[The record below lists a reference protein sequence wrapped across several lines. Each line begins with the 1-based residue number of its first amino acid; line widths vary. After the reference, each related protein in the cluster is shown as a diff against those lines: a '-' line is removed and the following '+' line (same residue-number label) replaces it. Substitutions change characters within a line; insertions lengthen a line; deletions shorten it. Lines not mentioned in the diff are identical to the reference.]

1 MKRLILAGLIVLAL
15 GAVGLFLAFGK
26 GPAGNG
32 QAVGITVLGRALDAE
47 DIALGESLYA
57 EYCAACH
64 GANLEGQ
71 PDWQT
76 PRADGSL
83 PAPPHDATG
92 HTWHHPDRMLTAI
105 ILDGMGAVVPD
116 YQGTMPPFRGVL
128 SEEDAA
134 RILGFIKSRWPERER
149 AYQAEVTAN
158 DSRQQ

>member
-1 MKRLILAGLIVLAL
+1 MKRLVLAGVILVALAAL
-15 GAVGLFLAFGK
+15 GAVLVLGK
-26 GPAGNG
+26 RRAGNG
-32 QAVGITVLGRALDAE
+32 EAAGISVLGKELGAEEIARGDA
-47 DIALGESLYA
+47 LYA

-92 HTWHHPDRMLTAI
+92 HTWHHPDRMLMAI
-105 ILDGMGAVVPD
+105 IQDGMSAVVPD
-116 YQGTMPPFRGVL
+116 YQGTMPPFRGIL
-128 SEEDAA
+128 SDEDAA

-158 DSRQQ
+158 DARQQ